1 MASIR
6 KEFEIRVPLEAA
18 WAAWRDIGAVH
29 QRLARAFVVD
39 CRMDGADRI
48 VTFANGFV
56 AREVIVDLDEAR
68 HRLAYSARS
77 ERLAHHHATFELSQ
91 AGGDRTHVLWIADLL
106 PESAAASVEA
116 MMEAGSAAIRETLEG
131 DHSNGFAAPKEP

>member
-1 MASIR
+1 MILQETTVASIR
-6 KEFEIRVPLEAA
+6 KEFTLPVAVDAA

-29 QRLARAFVVD
+29 LRLARGFVVD

-56 AREVIVDLDEAR
+56 AREVIVDVDDIR

-77 ERLAHHHATFELSQ
+77 ERLAHHHATFELMD
-91 AGGDRTHVLWIADLL
+91 AGNGQTRVLWVADIL
-106 PESAAASVEA
+106 PESAAASIDS
-116 MMEAGSAAIRETLEG
+116 MMEAGSAAIQDTLR
-131 DHSNGFAAPKEP
+131 SR

>member
-6 KEFEIRVPLEAA
+6 KEFTVAMPIDAA

-29 QRLARAFVVD
+29 QRLARGFVVD

-56 AREVIVDLDEAR
+56 TREVIVDVDEVR

-91 AGGDRTHVLWIADLL
+91 DGERTRVVWTADLL
-106 PESAAASVEA
+106 PDSAAAMVETMMQAGVAA
-116 MMEAGSAAIRETLEG
+116 MQETLG
-131 DHSNGFAAPKEP
+131 ASPAP

>member
-6 KEFEIRVPLEAA
+6 KEFTVDVPIATA

-29 QRLARAFVVD
+29 QRLARGFVVD

-48 VTFANGFV
+48 ITFANGFV
-56 AREVIVDLDEAR
+56 AREVIVDVDDAR

-77 ERLAHHHATFELSQ
+77 ERLAHHHATFELSEV
-91 AGGDRTHVLWIADLL
+91 GHRTRVLWTADLL
-106 PESAAASVEA
+106 PDSAAAVVEA
-116 MMEAGSAAIRETLEG
+116 MMQAGVAATQETLG
-131 DHSNGFAAPKEP
+131 VR

>member
-6 KEFEIRVPLEAA
+6 KEFTVAVPIDTA

-29 QRLARAFVVD
+29 QRLARGFVVD

-56 AREVIVDLDEAR
+56 AREVIVDVDDAR
-68 HRLAYSARS
+68 HRFAYSARS
-77 ERLAHHHATFELSQ
+77 ERLAHHHATFELSE
-91 AGGDRTHVLWIADLL
+91 AGPGRTRVVWIADLL
-106 PESAAASVEA
+106 PEAAAAPVETMMQAGVAA
-116 MMEAGSAAIRETLEG
+116 MEETLG
-131 DHSNGFAAPKEP
+131 AR

>member
-6 KEFEIRVPLEAA
+6 KEFVVAATVDAA
-18 WAAWRDIGAVH
+18 WAAWRDVGAVH
-29 QRLARAFVVD
+29 QRLARGFVVD

-56 AREVIVDLDEAR
+56 TREVIVDVDDVR

-77 ERLAHHHATFELSQ
+77 ERLAHHHATFELS
-91 AGGDRTHVLWIADLL
+91 GDGDRTRVVWTADLL
-106 PESAAASVEA
+106 PDMAAAMVETMMQSGVAA
-116 MMEAGSAAIRETLEG
+116 MQETLG
-131 DHSNGFAAPKEP
+131 AR

>member
-6 KEFEIRVPLEAA
+6 KEFTIPMAVEAA
-18 WAAWRDIGAVH
+18 WAAWRAIDQVH
-29 QRLARAFVVD
+29 VRLARGFVVD

-56 AREVIVDLDEAR
+56 AREVIVDVDDVR

-77 ERLAHHHATFELSQ
+77 ERLAHHHATFELSD
-91 AGGDRTHVLWIADLL
+91 AGDGQTRVLWIADVL
-106 PESAAASVEA
+106 PESVAASIDS
-116 MMEAGSAAIRETLEG
+116 MMEAGSAAIRETLQG
-131 DHSNGFAAPKEP
+131 V

>member
-6 KEFEIRVPLEAA
+6 KEFVVAVPLQAA

-29 QRLARAFVVD
+29 QRLARGFVVD

-56 AREVIVDLDEAR
+56 TREVIVDVDEVR

-91 AGGDRTHVLWIADLL
+91 DGEACIVVWTADLL
-106 PESAAASVEA
+106 PDSAAAMVETMMQAGVAA
-116 MMEAGSAAIRETLEG
+116 MQETLG
-131 DHSNGFAAPKEP
+131 ASPAP

>member
-1 MASIR
+1 MASIH
-6 KEFEIRVPLEAA
+6 KEFVVAAPIDAA

-29 QRLARAFVVD
+29 QRLARGFVVD

-56 AREVIVDLDEAR
+56 TREVIVDVDEVR

-91 AGGDRTHVLWIADLL
+91 DGERTRVVWTADLL
-106 PESAAASVEA
+106 PDSAAAMVETMMQAGVAA
-116 MMEAGSAAIRETLEG
+116 MQETLG
-131 DHSNGFAAPKEP
+131 ASPAP

>member
-6 KEFEIRVPLEAA
+6 KEFTVAVPIATA

-29 QRLARAFVVD
+29 QRLARGFVVD

-56 AREVIVDLDEAR
+56 AREVIVDVDDAR

-77 ERLAHHHATFELSQ
+77 ERLAHHHATFELSD
-91 AGGDRTHVLWIADLL
+91 AGGGRTRVAWVADLL
-106 PESAAASVEA
+106 PDAAAASVDTMMQA
-116 MMEAGSAAIRETLEG
+116 GVAAMEATLV
-131 DHSNGFAAPKEP
+131 AR